1 MRMRQGVN
9 LPNFGPFGSAR
20 AIADISLAAERAGW
34 DGVFVWDHVV
44 RRDVDLDVVDPW
56 VALAAA
62 AVATRH
68 VQLGPLVTPLARR
81 RPWNVARAAASLDAL
96 SDGRFILGVGLGTV
110 LGPEFAA
117 FGEETDLRR
126 RGDMLDEGIDV
137 MRAVWSGEPVHF
149 AGQHYRIDGVRFLPT
164 PARPRGIPIWA
175 AAQRLSGRP
184 VRRAAGVDGIVPI
197 DIAPA
202 DLPILLENVRSS
214 RSELHGFDVVAVSTH
229 DDADSWQVAG
239 ATWWLRELPW
249 QRSYAE
255 CLAVVNDGP
264 RR

>member
-1 MRMRQGVN
+1 MRQGVN
-9 LPNFGPFGSAR
+9 LPNFGPFGSAW
-20 AIADISLAAERAGW
+20 AIADISVAAERAGW
-34 DGVFVWDHVV
+34 DGVFIWDHVV

-56 VALAAA
+56 VALSAA
-62 AVATRH
+62 AVATRR
-68 VQLGPLVTPLARR
+68 VRLGPLVTPLARR
-81 RPWNVARAAASLDAL
+81 RPWNVARAAVSLDAL

-126 RGDMLDEGIDV
+126 RGNMLDEGIEV
-137 MRAVWSGEPVHF
+137 IRAIWSGEPVHI

-164 PARPRGIPIWA
+164 PARSGGIPIWA
-175 AAQRLSGRP
+175 ATERLSGRP
-184 VRRAAGVDGIVPI
+184 VRRAARVDGIFPI
-197 DIAPA
+197 DIRPA
-202 DLPILLENVRSS
+202 DLPILLENVSS
-214 RSELHGFDVVAVSTH
+214 VRGELRGFDVVTVSTG
-229 DDADSWQVAG
+229 DDAASWDGAG

-249 QRSYAE
+249 QQSYAA